1 MGFWQ
6 EFRPTRPHQWEGS
19 LTDIRTARF
28 EGLLAYGEPLYVA
41 TAGAMAGVIMTFI
54 LLVFP
59 LSPVRRGTFLFSLVF
74 LAVLGALLGLWRRH
88 ALIKEKR
95 YRLFNRDFLPHTLFT
110 YVFIPFLPILY
121 MFILPDI
128 SEDVSPGLDTFSG
141 GGILLLLM
149 FWTGAVYDYLWETF
163 HNFSLVRLGQ
173 KNPDRLHTLT
183 LRRWIMQEEALHEY
197 RLDDVSVVDG
207 RVVVKGRFEDPAE
220 LRRKLMLLDFVKE
233 ATVEQQVEQS
243 E

>member
-1 MGFWQ
+1 
-6 EFRPTRPHQWEGS
+6 
-19 LTDIRTARF
+19 
-28 EGLLAYGEPLYVA
+28 
-41 TAGAMAGVIMTFI
+41 
-54 LLVFP
+54 
-59 LSPVRRGTFLFSLVF
+59 
-74 LAVLGALLGLWRRH
+74 
-88 ALIKEKR
+88 
-95 YRLFNRDFLPHTLFT
+95 
-110 YVFIPFLPILY
+110 

-128 SEDVSPGLDTFSG
+128 SEDVRGPGLDTFSG

-149 FWTGAVYDYLWETF
+149 FLDPAPSTTTFGETF

-243 E
+243 DVKPTARLFCGSVHLVR